1 MPPSPQDLQRRKV
14 RVSGKE
20 SVVDV
25 AVVVF
30 QDPRLAPLIADLN
43 PSLPGSGVLEVG
55 LVVMCP
61 SKIEAAAFA
70 KKMGFTLGFDEKASN
85 GTKQKR
91 AWQKMQGPGQASHS
105 GIDPAEAARTLLDQK
120 IAAAEVG
127 KRLVKLAAPEALQR
141 FLAQPQT
148 ELPMLTVQKT
158 VELYLAFPV
167 ARVQLQSIVGVIDA
181 SLRPAALLSLLQ
193 AMVANQAAAS
203 AVLNAVVAPAAACQT
218 LLVRAP
224 VVVRLVERALELS
237 RIERGARDATL
248 AVDDE
253 AAVLSSLCSA
263 VADHVEP
270 VSGERLKAL
279 GLDEAHALL
288 SAHLLRLKEMFKK
301 HEELLPRAGIEV
313 IRALARGE
321 DGSRLPK
328 PWPLIAAVVRGLS
341 PLLAAAAIEAR
352 DHGLG
357 GLVPRLSS
365 AAPSLVAS
373 LATSSAASS
382 AASSLAAVRPL
393 MSAASLQARA
403 ASGARA
409 VDEGTA
415 IAERLAAGV
424 VALFDLVR
432 PLSGDAGP
440 APLRRARRR
449 GCYDDAVLGKSAPQG
464 EAIAKLIDELFAD
477 ARRTGLVGVDRVQ
490 KAQEAAARQIGKGM
504 TGVFTVNQK
513 PGSELGRAIVVCAM
527 TIDRDLG
534 GLLLRTTGK
543 EAFKAAVE
551 KHGGKLL
558 SKAALLY
565 SEPPPVK

>member
-1 MPPSPQDLQRRKV
+1 M
-14 RVSGKE
+14 
-20 SVVDV
+20 
-25 AVVVF
+25 A
-30 QDPRLAPLIADLN
+30 
-43 PSLPGSGVLEVG
+43 
-55 LVVMCP
+55 
-61 SKIEAAAFA
+61 
-70 KKMGFTLGFDEKASN
+70 
-85 GTKQKR
+85 R
-91 AWQKMQGPGQASHS
+91 A
-105 GIDPAEAARTLLDQK
+105 
-120 IAAAEVG
+120 
-127 KRLVKLAAPEALQR
+127 
-141 FLAQPQT
+141 
-148 ELPMLTVQKT
+148 
-158 VELYLAFPV
+158 
-167 ARVQLQSIVGVIDA
+167 QLQSIVGVIDA

-193 AMVANQAAAS
+193 AIVANQAAAS

-248 AVDDE
+248 AVDDD

-279 GLDEAHALL
+279 GLDQAHALL

-373 LATSSAASS
+373 LARSS